1 MPNTLSLEQA
11 RQFVLTVQRWI
22 EAGLLP
28 PTKVGAGPVPGRV
41 DYGTAKIGSVAPA
54 GGWLSDAEVKS
65 VAQGMTEA
73 IAAEKWFDGVK
84 FAVQLVILAG
94 GL

>member
-22 EAGLLP
+22 ELGLLP

-65 VAQGMTEA
+65 AAQGMTEA